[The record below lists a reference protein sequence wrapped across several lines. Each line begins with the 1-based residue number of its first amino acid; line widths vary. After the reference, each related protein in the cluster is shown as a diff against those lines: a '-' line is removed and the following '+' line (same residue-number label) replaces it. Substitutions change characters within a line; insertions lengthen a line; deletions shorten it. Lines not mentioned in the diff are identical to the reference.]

1 MDVDYGPQL
10 NVLTWLLISISGLFL
25 FTRLYLKN
33 CQHRG
38 LWWDDWILLA
48 SWVVLTASA
57 GFIAFLVSIDYG
69 KRFIPFRNAARFGL
83 PANIL
88 STLTIIAN
96 LWGKTSFAVTLLRLP
111 VRWMR
116 ISVWYILTTLTLTL
130 TASVILVWVEC
141 GPLKLAGSCVPVDVS
156 IRYNVFSCGKGV
168 PSVNSRQPKLEL
180 TLGVFGSILGSFGCR
195 AWGSAMEVPAEP
207 ANE

>member
-1 MDVDYGPQL
+1 MSKGAFPLLIAFLYQQVEMDVDYGPQL

-48 SWVVLTASA
+48 SWVALTASA
-57 GFIAFLVSIDYG
+57 GLIAFLVSIDYG
-69 KRFIPFRNAARFGL
+69 KRFIPLPNAIKFGL
-83 PANIL
+83 PVNIL
-88 STLTIIAN
+88 STLMIIAN

-130 TASVILVWVEC
+130 TASILLVWIEC
-141 GPLKLAGSCVPVDVS
+141 GPLKLAGGCVPIDVS

-168 PSVNSRQPKLEL
+168 LV
-180 TLGVFGSILGSFGCR
+180 
-195 AWGSAMEVPAEP
+195 
-207 ANE
+207 

>member
-48 SWVVLTASA
+48 SWVALAASA
-57 GFIAFLVSIDYG
+57 GSIAFLVSIDYG
-69 KRFIPFRNAARFGL
+69 KRFIPFQNATKFGL
-83 PANIL
+83 PGNIL
-88 STLTIIAN
+88 STLTIVAN
-96 LWGKTSFAVTLLRLP
+96 LWSKTSFAVTLLRLP

-130 TASVILVWVEC
+130 TASVLLVWIEC
-141 GPLKLAGSCVPVDVS
+141 GPFKLAGNCVPMDVS
-156 IRYNVFSCGKGV
+156 IRYNVFSCGKEV
-168 PSVNSRQPKLEL
+168 PSVN
-180 TLGVFGSILGSFGCR
+180 R
-195 AWGSAMEVPAEP
+195 ADNKS
-207 ANE
+207 